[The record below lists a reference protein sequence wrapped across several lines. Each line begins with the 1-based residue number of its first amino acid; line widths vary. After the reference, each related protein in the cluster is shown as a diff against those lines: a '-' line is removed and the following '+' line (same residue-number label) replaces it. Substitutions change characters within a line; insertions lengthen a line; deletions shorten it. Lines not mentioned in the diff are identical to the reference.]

1 MNLKR
6 ATLNLSIINTVSI
19 SLGFIFHIMLGRR
32 FGISWELDC
41 LFAALAI
48 FGLLGIFNSFITSLF
63 IPVFNEYKYK
73 NEKDSF
79 IFADVTIK
87 WIALSSVIIT
97 LLAWF
102 SGDLIVKVVASGF
115 KGDHVALTLDVI
127 RILLIAFIF
136 SSVSAI
142 TVCILNALYYFALPA
157 ITGIIHPILNITA
170 LLILTPLFGIKAIA
184 ISYVA
189 ANFIQLCIL
198 LVYLL
203 IKTPWRPTLSL
214 YHEKMPLLIKHS
226 SIMTVS
232 GFIWSLRDI
241 ISRNIASHLASGSI
255 ALLAYAEKFISIL
268 LQIAVSPSSK
278 VFFSKVSS
286 LITENK
292 WLDVREL
299 FEKVSR
305 ANAVIMLFFSAGIIS
320 FLIPFLNVLFLGSK
334 FTASDITALFYL
346 VLIMLPY
353 LMILSYETYLVQIV
367 YAEKKAHIV
376 GFNAFIGVTV
386 FFISAY
392 ILQNTF
398 GIYGIA
404 VSILITQLVVCF
416 LYYIFTNK
424 QLNTSIGNYI
434 VNSGRNL
441 IISILLMGSG
451 IAINQLVNN
460 DITEIFIVLPAWS
473 VLYFIAIKIYMQKEL
488 EFIGIKEMFKIG

>member
-6 ATLNLSIINTVSI
+6 VTLNLSIINTVSI
-19 SLGFIFHIMLGRR
+19 SLGFVFHIMLGRR

-41 LFAALAI
+41 LFAGLAI

-73 NEKDSF
+73 NENDSF
-79 IFADVTIK
+79 IFADVAIK
-87 WIALSSVIIT
+87 WVALSSVIIT
-97 LLAWF
+97 LLAWL
-102 SGDLIVKVVASGF
+102 SGDLIVKAVASGF
-115 KGDHVALTLDVI
+115 KEEHISLTLDVI

-136 SSVSAI
+136 SGVSTI
-142 TVCILNALYYFALPA
+142 TVCILNALYHFVLPA

-170 LLILTPLFGIKAIA
+170 LYILTPLFGIKAIA
-184 ISYVA
+184 VSYVV
-189 ANFIQLCIL
+189 ANFVQLCIL

-203 IKTPWRPTLSL
+203 VKTPWRPTFSL
-214 YHEKMPLLIKHS
+214 YHKKMPLLIKHS

-232 GFIWSLRDI
+232 GFIWSLREI

-292 WLDVREL
+292 WLDVRDL
-299 FEKVSR
+299 FERVSR
-305 ANAVIMLFFSAGIIS
+305 ANFVIVLFFSAGIIA
-320 FLIPFLNVLFLGSK
+320 FLVPLLNILFLGSK
-334 FTASDITALFYL
+334 FTAQDITTLFYL

-353 LMILSYETYLVQIV
+353 LIVLSYETYLVQIV
-367 YAEKKAHIV
+367 YAEKKANIV
-376 GFNAFIGVTV
+376 GFNAAIGVAV
-386 FFISAY
+386 FFVSAY
-392 ILQNTF
+392 TLQNTF
-398 GIYGIA
+398 GIFGIA
-404 VSILITQLVVCF
+404 VSILITQLIVCC

-424 QLNTSIGNYI
+424 QLNTSIGNFI

-441 IISILLMGSG
+441 FISVLFMGSG
-451 IAINQLVNN
+451 ITIKQLLNN
-460 DITEIFIVLPAWS
+460 DITEILFVLPVWS